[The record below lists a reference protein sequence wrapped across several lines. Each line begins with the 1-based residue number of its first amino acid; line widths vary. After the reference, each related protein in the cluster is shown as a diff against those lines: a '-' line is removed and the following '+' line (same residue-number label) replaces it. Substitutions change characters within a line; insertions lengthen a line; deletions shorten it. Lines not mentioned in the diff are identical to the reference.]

1 MNDSSRTTNSAVPM
15 YLSRLLLAIFF
26 AGLLGTTA
34 ELFFLEHYEDVQQ
47 FIPLV
52 VAALGFA
59 IGGWYAARPSPASL
73 RGFRAVLL
81 LFAFS
86 GAVGL
91 FLHYRG
97 NVEFEKER
105 DAALGGLPLMWEA
118 LRGATPALA
127 PGTMIFLAVIGYAVT
142 VSRQTPLASPRS

>member
-1 MNDSSRTTNSAVPM
+1 M
-15 YLSRLLLAIFF
+15 YLPRLLLAIFF
-26 AGLLGTTA
+26 VGLLGTTA
-34 ELFFLEHYEDVQQ
+34 ELFFLEHYEDVKQ

-52 VAALGFA
+52 VAVPGFA
-59 IGGWYAARPSPASL
+59 IGGWYAARPNAASL

-81 LFAFS
+81 LFVVS
-86 GAVGL
+86 GLAGL

-105 DAALGGLPLMWEA
+105 DATLGGLPLIWEA

-127 PGTMIFLAVIGYAVT
+127 PGTMIFLALIGYAAT
-142 VSRQTPLASPRS
+142 VSRHSPLASPRT

>member
-1 MNDSSRTTNSAVPM
+1 M
-15 YLSRLLLAIFF
+15 YLQRLLLAIFF
-26 AGLLGTTA
+26 AGLLGTTT
-34 ELFFLEHYEDVQQ
+34 ELIFLEHYEDIKQ

-59 IGGWYAARPSPASL
+59 IGGWYAARPSAASL
-73 RGFRAVLL
+73 RAFRSVLL

-91 FLHYRG
+91 FLHFRG

-105 DAALGGLPLMWEA
+105 DATLSGFGLLWGALT
-118 LRGATPALA
+118 GATPALA
-127 PGTMIFLAVIGYAVT
+127 PGAMAFLAAIGYAAIVA
-142 VSRQTPLASPRS
+142 RRAPLAGPRA